1 MSDLK
6 NQIFALLEKCPD
18 HITTVIDDFIEAT
31 YYNGEFITYRVHVSF
46 KPNPTVILFIYFN
59 SSAYRKEI
67 SVTEKEFM
75 DIKWKIEAWEKEVEA
90 KALETFK
97 EFAEKEPNSM
107 DDLLND

>member
-18 HITTVIDDFIEAT
+18 YTTTIIDDFIEAT

-46 KPNPTVILFIYFN
+46 KPTPMVTLSIYFN
-59 SSAYRKEI
+59 SSVFKKEV

-75 DIKWKIEAWEKEVEA
+75 DIKWKIEAWTREIEA
-90 KALETFK
+90 KALDTFK

>member
-6 NQIFALLEKCPD
+6 NQILALLEKCPD
-18 HITTVIDDFIEAT
+18 YTTTIIDDLIEAT

-46 KPNPTVILFIYFN
+46 KPNPTVALFIYFN
-59 SSAYRKEI
+59 SSTYRKEI

-75 DIKWKIEAWEKEVEA
+75 DIKWKIEAWAKEIEA
-90 KALETFK
+90 KALDTFK
-97 EFAEKEPNSM
+97 EFAEKEPSSM

>member
-18 HITTVIDDFIEAT
+18 YITIIDDLIEAT
-31 YYNGEFITYRVHVSF
+31 YYNGEFITYRVHMSF
-46 KPNPTVILFIYFN
+46 KPNYTVTLSVYFN
-59 SSAYRKEI
+59 SNVFRKEI

-75 DIKWKIEAWEKEVEA
+75 DIKWKIEAWSKEIEA
-90 KALETFK
+90 KALDTFK
-97 EFAEKEPNSM
+97 EFAEREPNSM

>member
-1 MSDLK
+1 MSDFK

-18 HITTVIDDFIEAT
+18 YTTTIIDDFIEAT

-46 KPNPTVILFIYFN
+46 KPYRTVTLFIYFN
-59 SSAYRKEI
+59 SSVCRKEI

-75 DIKWKIEAWEKEVEA
+75 DIKWKIEAWTKELEA
-90 KALETFK
+90 KALDTFK
-97 EFAEKEPNSM
+97 EFAEKEPSSM

>member
-6 NQIFALLEKCPD
+6 NQVFALLEKCPD
-18 HITTVIDDFIEAT
+18 YTTTLDDFIEAT
-31 YYNGEFITYRVHVSF
+31 YYNSEFITYRVHVSF
-46 KPNPTVILFIYFN
+46 RSNSTITLFIYFN
-59 SSAYRKEI
+59 SSVFRKEI

-75 DIKWKIEAWEKEVEA
+75 DIKWKIEAWTKEIEA
-90 KALETFK
+90 KALDTFK